1 MIIIHSS
8 GNLSAN
14 YSAMR
19 WDKGI
24 FNGSVGENGMKP
36 DRIKDGTDVTDVYH
50 KTTEEMERERDQV
63 KGKASAQDLHVQKT
77 CCPGSNLDLV
87 AFVGHSSTPCKL
99 TLCLHARTHA
109 PCGISKHYVGVPSLH
124 KIWCVEDLAVSDC
137 SQRHLGYSRRHGE
150 LVNREISDHLR
161 VGCQ

>member
-87 AFVGHSSTPCKL
+87 AFVGHSSNPCKL
-99 TLCLHARTHA
+99 TSMSSRSNSCTLWHIKALRRR
-109 PCGISKHYVGVPSLH
+109 SKPP
-124 KIWCVEDLAVSDC
+124 
-137 SQRHLGYSRRHGE
+137 QN
-150 LVNREISDHLR
+150 LV
-161 VGCQ
+161 C